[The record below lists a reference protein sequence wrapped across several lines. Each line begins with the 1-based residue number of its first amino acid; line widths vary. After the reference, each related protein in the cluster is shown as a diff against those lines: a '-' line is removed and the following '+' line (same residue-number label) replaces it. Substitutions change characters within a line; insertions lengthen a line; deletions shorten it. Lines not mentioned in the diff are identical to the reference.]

1 MESGMQQTTE
11 EYGPHKE
18 VPTERPCGLN
28 VVEHMRMVADGH
40 SGMTRQLLLASA
52 DEIERLKVVIESYAA
67 SAKAAS
73 EEINVLR
80 SQVYRNRIVVVDGAV
95 EA

>member
-1 MESGMQQTTE
+1 MESGMQQATE
-11 EYGPHKE
+11 EHGAE
-18 VPTERPCGLN
+18 TQESTERPCGLN

-67 SAKAAS
+67 SSKAAA

-80 SQVYRNRIVVVDGAV
+80 SQVYRHRIVVVDGAV